1 MVWAWIAIFVI
12 MIIVELATPTALV
25 SIWFALG
32 SLVSLILAFFD
43 VNVWVQVI
51 VFIVASALSLVLL
64 RPLAARHTKDHVIPT
79 NYDAVVGK
87 TAVVT
92 EEISKHKWGHVE
104 VQGID
109 WSAKTQDGSTIEKGT
124 QVTVLAV
131 EGVKLIV
138 KKQED

>member
-43 VNVWVQVI
+43 VNVWVQLI

-64 RPLAARHTKDHVIPT
+64 RPLAARHTKDHIVAT

-87 TAVVT
+87 TAIVT
-92 EEISKHKWGHVE
+92 EEISEHKWGHVE
-104 VQGID
+104 VQGVD

-124 QVTVLAV
+124 QVVVLSV